1 MRLHSS
7 AHRRQAFA
15 HSWQCAIWCLA
26 HSSPQAS
33 QIVAHTPQMAALHSL
48 CRAIA
53 AAASWQIAAQ
63 SMSSAMHR
71 AIIFTLSS
79 FRHAAA
85 QLLHTTAQ
93 SLHASMHD

>member
-15 HSWQCAIWCLA
+15 HSWQCAILCVA

-33 QIVAHTPQMAALHSL
+33 QMVAQTRQIAALYSL
-48 CRAIA
+48 SLDIA
-53 AAASWQIAAQ
+53 AAASWQMAAQ

-71 AIIFTLSS
+71 AIIFTSS
-79 FRHAAA
+79 SLKHDAA
-85 QLLHTTAQ
+85 QLLHATAQ